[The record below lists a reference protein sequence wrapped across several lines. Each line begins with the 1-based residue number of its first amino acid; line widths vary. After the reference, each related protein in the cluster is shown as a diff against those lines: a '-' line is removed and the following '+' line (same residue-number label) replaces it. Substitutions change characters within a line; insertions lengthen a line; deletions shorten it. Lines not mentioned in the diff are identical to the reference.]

1 MKAYPYP
8 IQQPVNAPQPKLPP
22 PKYDQWGKINP
33 DLLAQIYV
41 VDKNGNSKKGGYR
54 VVCAITEGTFEV
66 GSEYSSPFDANPDQ
80 RLPTLMGMIQS
91 GEGVTAL
98 GNIMANIGAT
108 ETGTQIGGV
117 VAGVGAALNVAT
129 GGLSGSFFGGV
140 VSKAVNLK
148 NEIQSLEGKTNLTKI
163 NSTQIFV
170 NTKPIEISVTL
181 YFRAWRDA
189 KKEVEEPVSY
199 LERWALPR
207 SLWDRSIVES
217 VTGRIAKGESG
228 LSGLF
233 PSEAPPFVALQYAKK
248 TFLPFTLRNV
258 SKPLVVERDSQMN
271 ALAYVVNAQLS
282 SRTAWDA
289 SDIRKLYG
297 G

>member
-1 MKAYPYP
+1 MKPSPYP
-8 IQQPVNAPQPKLPP
+8 IEQPVNAPKANIALPE
-22 PKYDQWGKINP
+22 YAQWGKINP

-41 VDKNGNSKKGGYR
+41 IDKNGKSEKNGYR

-91 GEGVTAL
+91 GEFVSAVGTVA
-98 GNIMANIGAT
+98 ANAASS
-108 ETGTQIGGV
+108 EGGSLAGSI
-117 VAGVGAALNVAT
+117 VAGAVSGIVSVAKAAGIGDVGQA
-129 GGLSGSFFGGV
+129 
-140 VSKAVNLK
+140 
-148 NEIQSLEGKTNLTKI
+148 IQQLEGKTNLTKV

-170 NTKPIEISVTL
+170 NTKPIDINVTL

-199 LERWALPR
+199 LEQWALPI
-207 SLWDRSIVES
+207 SLST
-217 VTGRIAKGESG
+217 TGTAVNISEKGILG
-228 LSGLF
+228 GLF

-258 SKPLVVERDSQMN
+258 SRPLVVERDSQMN
-271 ALAYVVNAQLS
+271 ALAYVITAQLS